1 MEKKILQVWM
11 PRELHNEFHATCVLN
26 GESMNSA
33 VVQWVRGYIREKKDN
48 QKRSV

>member
-11 PRELHNEFHATCVLN
+11 PRELHNEFHAKCILN

-33 VVQWVRGYIREKKDN
+33 VEKLVRGYIMEKKDN
-48 QKRSV
+48 QKKSA